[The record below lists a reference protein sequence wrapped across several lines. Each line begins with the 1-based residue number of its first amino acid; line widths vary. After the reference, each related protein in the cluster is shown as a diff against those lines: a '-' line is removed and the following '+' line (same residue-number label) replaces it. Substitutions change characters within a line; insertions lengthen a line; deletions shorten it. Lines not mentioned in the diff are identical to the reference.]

1 MSLLIKA
8 LKQAEKRHKLATAE
22 ALAQTAHELVAVP
35 TSLTSMAPGDEV
47 TAAPAPASA
56 PVTASLLVTA
66 SAPIATTVPATI
78 AEPATLMLTTVES
91 VMTAATSTA
100 PVIEQTGL
108 QTAEQPFHKSATNT
122 PVAVSVPVL
131 MPLAP
136 VAVPLAIEPV
146 PAMGA
151 HLVSPPVASAVS
163 TATSSSAASSTGPT
177 STTAQVRNDGR
188 SASAATASAKSVP
201 RRARLRGRMRLQAW
215 LIGGGVSAVGVIV
228 VGWLAWSQSTRLVP
242 TSIAMPVQSFEPKL
256 QPVQASAANSDKADA
271 LSARGDNT
279 DRGDRGDR
287 SNRSARSEPTERAAR
302 NERSAAN
309 ASARNDFTRSDSTK
323 PVMRL
328 ATAKPSGSR
337 LMEQRAG
344 ESVTATGTATNS
356 ASMSKSPDATPAAA
370 SGSSNAQS
378 AVATAPVAPSD
389 KRGSEL
395 AAVKLIRSESQY
407 EKTAGLLDSGYQAML
422 NNDMS
427 TAKRWY
433 EQALALDRN
442 SADALVGLAT
452 ISSRN
457 DQPLQAERLY
467 RRALEVD
474 PNEPGARAGLIAL
487 RRLVDPTAQESALRS
502 MIAGENATV
511 ANHVAL
517 GNLLAA
523 QGRWPEAQ
531 QSYFQATSA
540 EPNHPDYAFN
550 LAVSLDRMRQG
561 SAAIG
566 AYRRAIELANARPAR
581 FHVAQVQTRLAE
593 LEERAV
599 AKLPIAPASPSVHS
613 DPINLSSTPVDS
625 NDRTRQ

>member
-1 MSLLIKA
+1 
-8 LKQAEKRHKLATAE
+8 
-22 ALAQTAHELVAVP
+22 
-35 TSLTSMAPGDEV
+35 
-47 TAAPAPASA
+47 
-56 PVTASLLVTA
+56 
-66 SAPIATTVPATI
+66 
-78 AEPATLMLTTVES
+78 
-91 VMTAATSTA
+91 
-100 PVIEQTGL
+100 
-108 QTAEQPFHKSATNT
+108 
-122 PVAVSVPVL
+122 
-131 MPLAP
+131 
-136 VAVPLAIEPV
+136 
-146 PAMGA
+146 
-151 HLVSPPVASAVS
+151 
-163 TATSSSAASSTGPT
+163 
-177 STTAQVRNDGR
+177 
-188 SASAATASAKSVP
+188 
-201 RRARLRGRMRLQAW
+201 
-215 LIGGGVSAVGVIV
+215 
-228 VGWLAWSQSTRLVP
+228 
-242 TSIAMPVQSFEPKL
+242 
-256 QPVQASAANSDKADA
+256 
-271 LSARGDNT
+271 
-279 DRGDRGDR
+279 
-287 SNRSARSEPTERAAR
+287 
-302 NERSAAN
+302 
-309 ASARNDFTRSDSTK
+309 
-323 PVMRL
+323 MRL

-344 ESVTATGTATNS
+344 ESVAATGTATNS

-378 AVATAPVAPSD
+378 AVATVPVAPSD

-407 EKTAGLLDSGYQAML
+407 EKTAGLLDSGYQALL

-581 FHVAQVQTRLAE
+581 FHLAQVQTRLAE

>member
-1 MSLLIKA
+1 
-8 LKQAEKRHKLATAE
+8 
-22 ALAQTAHELVAVP
+22 
-35 TSLTSMAPGDEV
+35 
-47 TAAPAPASA
+47 
-56 PVTASLLVTA
+56 
-66 SAPIATTVPATI
+66 
-78 AEPATLMLTTVES
+78 MLTTVES

-131 MPLAP
+131 MPQAP

-151 HLVSPPVASAVS
+151 HLVPPPVASAVS
-163 TATSSSAASSTGPT
+163 TATSSSAAGSTGPT

-188 SASAATASAKSVP
+188 SASAATATAKSVP

-309 ASARNDFTRSDSTK
+309 ASARNDSTRSDSVQSDSPRSDSTRSDSTK

-378 AVATAPVAPSD
+378 AVATVPVAPSD

-561 SAAIG
+561 AAAIG